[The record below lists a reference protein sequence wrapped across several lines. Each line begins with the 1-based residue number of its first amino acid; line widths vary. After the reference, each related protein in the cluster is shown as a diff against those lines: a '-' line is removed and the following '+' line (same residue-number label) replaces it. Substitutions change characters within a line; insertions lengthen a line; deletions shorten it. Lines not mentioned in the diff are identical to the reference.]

1 MNGFMKGSRN
11 GLLWRYQYAG
21 SRAVRLELREQ
32 WMEAA
37 EAWRSAAYMTP
48 RTDWQQFARKRA
60 EHCHRR
66 CRGRV

>member
-1 MNGFMKGSRN
+1 MKGSRN

-37 EAWRSAAYMTP
+37 EA
-48 RTDWQQFARKRA
+48 
-60 EHCHRR
+60 
-66 CRGRV
+66 

>member
-37 EAWRSAAYMTP
+37 EA
-48 RTDWQQFARKRA
+48 
-60 EHCHRR
+60 
-66 CRGRV
+66 